1 MIAVVLAGSWLIV
14 PCMANQKHIE
24 CFLSNEQIREL
35 VAFVIEQFGD
45 GLSGDELTES
55 ICLALEDIPGI
66 ECESDQDIHRL
77 LNQVRNQYHDTIK
90 HKN

>member
-1 MIAVVLAGSWLIV
+1 MFDS
-14 PCMANQKHIE
+14 PYMTNQKHIK

-35 VAFVIEQFGD
+35 VTFVIDQFGI

-55 ICLALEDIPGI
+55 IYLALEDVPGI
-66 ECESDQDIHRL
+66 ESESDQDIHRL
-77 LNQVRNQYHDTIK
+77 INQVRNQYHDTIK

>member
-1 MIAVVLAGSWLIV
+1 MFDS
-14 PCMANQKHIE
+14 PCMTNQKHIE

-35 VAFVIEQFGD
+35 VTFVIEQFGI

-55 ICLALEDIPGI
+55 IYLAVEDIPGI
-66 ECESDQDIHRL
+66 ESESDQDIHRL
-77 LNQVRNQYHDTIK
+77 INQVRNLYHDTIK

>member
-1 MIAVVLAGSWLIV
+1 
-14 PCMANQKHIE
+14 MANQKHIE

-35 VAFVIEQFGD
+35 VTFVIDQFGI

-55 ICLALEDIPGI
+55 IYLVLEDVPGI
-66 ECESDQDIHRL
+66 EVESDQDVHRL
-77 LNQVRNQYHDTIK
+77 LNQVRNLYHGNIK